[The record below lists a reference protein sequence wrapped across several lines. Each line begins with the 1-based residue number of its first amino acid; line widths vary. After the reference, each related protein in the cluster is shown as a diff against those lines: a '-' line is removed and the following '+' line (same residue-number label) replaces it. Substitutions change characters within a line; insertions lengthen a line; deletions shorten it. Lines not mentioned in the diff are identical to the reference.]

1 MEKVDEKMMIEE
13 RIDSLIE
20 GANKFTELVLSM
32 NGELDDPNLKIVFA
46 SGMVGYSCQAAAF
59 EKNPMNFILA
69 KLLISNIKMISNEE
83 IYNYLYGSK
92 GSVYN
97 FLIQQFH
104 QKLPNL
110 EIPQYR
116 SYNLEVILNFG
127 NKNYLIENKFNPEKI
142 FDFKLYSS
150 TWEKFHDNL
159 IKYCKKPD
167 EWPMLFA
174 IALNN
179 FLEGAYC
186 IGGKDSYTLF
196 FDIAFKNAIYISKIS
211 QI

>member
-32 NGELDDPNLKIVFA
+32 NGELDDPNLKIVFS

-59 EKNPMNFILA
+59 KKNPMNV
-69 KLLISNIKMISNEE
+69 KSLIPNMKMISCEE
-83 IYNYLYGSK
+83 IYNYLYGAK
-92 GSVYN
+92 DSVYN

-127 NKNYLIENKFNPEKI
+127 NKNYLIENKFNPEKV

-150 TWEKFHDNL
+150 TWEKFYDNL
-159 IKYCKKPD
+159 IKYCKTPD

-174 IALNN
+174 LALNI
-179 FLEGAYC
+179 FLEGAYF